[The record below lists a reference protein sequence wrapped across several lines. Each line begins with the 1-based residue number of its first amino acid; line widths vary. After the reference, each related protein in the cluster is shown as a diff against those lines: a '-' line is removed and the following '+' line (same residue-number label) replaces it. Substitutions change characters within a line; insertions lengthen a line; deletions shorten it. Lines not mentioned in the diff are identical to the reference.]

1 MDVTPLLPFLR
12 DKRLI
17 KCPYCTKPSPEIDR
31 HCHYCHAR
39 IDEQARKELI
49 AARKRSERLGG
60 VAALVVLIVLVLIF
74 SYILSFAD
82 GRAALCVGN
91 LC

>member
-1 MDVTPLLPFLR
+1 MDVTPLLPLLR
-12 DKRLI
+12 DRRLI
-17 KCPYCTKPSPEIDR
+17 KCPYCAKLSPEVDR

-49 AARKRSERLGG
+49 AARKRNERLGG
-60 VAALVVLIVLVLIF
+60 LATLVVLIVLMLIF
-74 SYILSFAD
+74 SYILSFASD
-82 GRAALCVGN
+82 RAALCVGD